1 MGIPSLIRF
10 LKQIQESPMMAGS
23 TTPGGQVVVPPP
35 PPPPPPP
42 VPPTHISHQLVS
54 GAVGSNTSIVGLQ
67 SGTTSQAFTIESTG
81 GSVTQ
86 ESQQQISAG
95 STHILRQNLLQQNQS
110 QAQTSV
116 KSDPSRA
123 SFVYLLP
130 PPDTAT
136 STFGHAAA
144 AAAASAIAAAN
155 MNEGQQNISGAPQ
168 DITNIYNQQPTTAQI
183 EPISN
188 TQASST
194 LRLPIQLKMT
204 ASCMNTPAPPSN
216 TSQPG
221 LSNALEPSSNRK
233 NPERCIITN
242 ASNDGERMVPNKQE
256 RIESCFGILGLR
268 NDDQSR
274 SGSRATLAS
283 LGSLTLQQPLN
294 CSGVSPGSV
303 MRMDQGVSSLAA
315 QFSLVQGAGSSG
327 GMTGVSD
334 MNSCSNP
341 TQTGGG
347 SNVLEGRFLSIAA
360 RKARSVNYI
369 KKSIPY
375 SKYFHFIAFSL

>member
-1 MGIPSLIRF
+1 MLKVMGIPSLIRF
-10 LKQIQESPMMAGS
+10 LKQIQESPMMTGS

-42 VPPTHISHQLVS
+42 APPPHLSHQLVA
-54 GAVGSNTSIVGLQ
+54 GAVGSNNSIVGLQ
-67 SGTTSQAFTIESTG
+67 SGGTSQPFTIEATG
-81 GSVTQ
+81 GSVSQ

-95 STHILRQNLLQQNQS
+95 STHILRQNLLQQNHS

-130 PPDTAT
+130 PPDTT
-136 STFGHAAA
+136 NSTFGHAAA

-155 MNEGQQNISGAPQ
+155 MNEGQQNISGPSQ
-168 DITNIYNQQPTTAQI
+168 DLTNIYSQQSTSGQI

-221 LSNALEPSSNRK
+221 HSNVLHPSSNNT
-233 NPERCIITN
+233 NPDRSIITHS
-242 ASNDGERMVPNKQE
+242 SNDGERMVPNKQE

-283 LGSLTLQQPLN
+283 LGSFTLQQPVN
-294 CSGVSPGSV
+294 CSGVSPSSV
-303 MRMDQGVSSLAA
+303 MRMDQGVSSIAA
-315 QFSLVQGAGSSG
+315 QFSFVQGASSSG
-327 GMTGVSD
+327 GMTGISD

-347 SNVLEGRFLSIAA
+347 SNVLEGRQF
-360 RKARSVNYI
+360 YQ
-369 KKSIPY
+369 
-375 SKYFHFIAFSL
+375 

>member
-10 LKQIQESPMMAGS
+10 LKQIQESPMMTGS

-35 PPPPPPP
+35 PPPPPP
-42 VPPTHISHQLVS
+42 VPPSHLSHQLVS
-54 GAVGSNTSIVGLQ
+54 GAVGSNNSIVGLQ
-67 SGTTSQAFTIESTG
+67 SGGTSQPFTMEATG
-81 GSVTQ
+81 GSVSQ
-86 ESQQQISAG
+86 ESQQEISAG
-95 STHILRQNLLQQNQS
+95 STHILRQNLLQQNHS
-110 QAQTSV
+110 QGQTSV

-130 PPDTAT
+130 PPDTT
-136 STFGHAAA
+136 NSTFGHAAA

-155 MNEGQQNISGAPQ
+155 MNEGQQNITGPPQ
-168 DITNIYNQQPTTAQI
+168 DLTNIYNQQQTI

-221 LSNALEPSSNRK
+221 PSNALDPSSNST
-233 NPERCIITN
+233 NPERSIMTLT
-242 ASNDGERMVPNKQE
+242 SNDGERMVPNKQE

-283 LGSLTLQQPLN
+283 LGSFTLQQPVN
-294 CSGVSPGSV
+294 CSGVSPGSI

-315 QFSLVQGAGSSG
+315 QFSFVQGSSSSG
-327 GMTGVSD
+327 GMTGISD

-347 SNVLEGRFLSIAA
+347 SNVLEGR
-360 RKARSVNYI
+360 
-369 KKSIPY
+369 
-375 SKYFHFIAFSL
+375 HFYQ